1 MKNRAFQQ
9 VDVFASQPYTGNAL
23 AVVLDG
29 ADLSDAAMQSFAR
42 WTQLPET
49 TFLLPPSPQAAA
61 AGADYQVRIFTP
73 SYEMPFAGHPTLG
86 SCYAWLQAG
95 GRPRAPVQANGD
107 MVVVQ
112 QCQQG
117 LVVIRSNAIQTAP
130 NRQRLAFAAP
140 PLQHS
145 ALSKTAHT
153 ALAHALG
160 LQAAQIQGAQHLNNG
175 PQQVGFWLDNADSV
189 ASLAPDHAALMSVMQ
204 RLEVSGVGVA
214 SLVQQPGASGL
225 IARSNREARAFSAS
239 GALGAPA
246 PVDAPAQ
253 PATQTAMPTDL
264 PTDAQV
270 LLRFFSHNGI
280 AIVEDPVTGSFNAS
294 MAQWLRG
301 LDCVPQSYTVAQGA
315 HVGADGRVYI
325 AQDASGQVWVG
336 GDVVSCVQGRVC
348 L

>member
-1 MKNRAFQQ
+1 
-9 VDVFASQPYTGNAL
+9 
-23 AVVLDG
+23 
-29 ADLSDAAMQSFAR
+29 MQ
-42 WTQLPET
+42 
-49 TFLLPPSPQAAA
+49 
-61 AGADYQVRIFTP
+61 
-73 SYEMPFAGHPTLG
+73 M
-86 SCYAWLQAG
+86 
-95 GRPRAPVQANGD
+95 NGD

-117 LVVIRSNAIQTAP
+117 LVAIRSNAIQTAS

-145 ALSKTAHT
+145 ALSKTAYT

-175 PQQVGFWLDNADSV
+175 PQQVGFWLDSADSV

-214 SLVQQPGASGL
+214 SLVQPPGAAGL
-225 IARSNREARAFSAS
+225 IGRSNREARAFSA
-239 GALGAPA
+239 LGASA
-246 PVDAPAQ
+246 PDDAHAHLG
-253 PATQTAMPTDL
+253 TQASTAM

-270 LLRFFSHNGI
+270 LLRFFFHNGI

-301 LDCVPQSYTVAQGA
+301 LDWVPQSYTVAQGA
-315 HVGADGRVYI
+315 CVGADGRVYI
-325 AQDASGQVWVG
+325 TQDASGQVWVG
-336 GDVVSCVQGRVC
+336 GDVVTCVQGRVC